1 VASFLRIPPQ
11 RVPPETLAALL
22 EEYASR
28 DGTDYGER
36 EVPLAE
42 KREALS
48 RQLAAG
54 ELELLFDVDSESWD
68 LVARERARD
77 LLGEPP

>member
-1 VASFLRIPPQ
+1 MASFLRIP
-11 RVPPETLAALL
+11 RERIPPETLAALL

-48 RQLAAG
+48 RQLTAG
-54 ELELLFDVDSESWD
+54 ELELLFDIDSESWD
-68 LVARERARD
+68 LVSRERARE
-77 LLGEPP
+77 LLGDPP

>member
-1 VASFLRIPPQ
+1 MASFLRIPPE

-36 EVPLAE
+36 EVSLPE
-42 KREALS
+42 KREDLA

-54 ELELLFDVDSESWD
+54 ELQLLFDTDSESWD
-68 LVARERARD
+68 LVPRGQVRA
-77 LLGEPP
+77 LLGEAL

>member
-1 VASFLRIPPQ
+1 MATFLRIPPEQ
-11 RVPPETLAALL
+11 VPPETLAALL

-42 KREALS
+42 KRED
-48 RQLAAG
+48 LARGLARG
-54 ELELLFDVDSESWD
+54 ELDLLFDSDSDSWD
-68 LVARERARD
+68 IVSREQARD
-77 LLGEPP
+77 LLGASP

>member
-1 VASFLRIPPQ
+1 VASFLRIPPE

-42 KREALS
+42 KCAALS
-48 RQLAAG
+48 RQLASG
-54 ELELLFDVDSESWD
+54 ELQLLFDVDSENWD
-68 LVARERARD
+68 LLPRDRARD
-77 LLGEPP
+77 LLGDPR

>member
-1 VASFLRIPPQ
+1 VASFLRIP
-11 RVPPETLAALL
+11 RERIPPETLAALL

-48 RQLAAG
+48 RQLTAG
-54 ELELLFDVDSESWD
+54 ELELLFDIDSESWD
-68 LVARERARD
+68 LVSRERARE
-77 LLGEPP
+77 LLGDPP

>member
-1 VASFLRIPPQ
+1 VASFLRIPPE

-54 ELELLFDVDSESWD
+54 DLQLLFDIDSESWD
-68 LVARERARD
+68 LVPRDRARD
-77 LLGEPP
+77 LLGEAP

>member
-1 VASFLRIPPQ
+1 MANFVRIPPE
-11 RVPPETLAALL
+11 RVPPETLTALL

-36 EVPLAE
+36 EVSLPE
-42 KREALS
+42 KREDLS

-54 ELELLFDVDSESWD
+54 ELQLLFDTDSESWD
-68 LVARERARD
+68 LVPRGQVRA
-77 LLGEPP
+77 LLEDAL

>member
-1 VASFLRIPPQ
+1 MASFLRIPPE

-54 ELELLFDVDSESWD
+54 DLALLFDTDSESWD
-68 LVARERARD
+68 LVPRDRARD
-77 LLGEPP
+77 LLGASP